1 MVVSLTTYVGRDRG
15 RGEYELE
22 AEEEKKQK
30 RKEKLCKLDR
40 VLLFVY
46 ITMGKVRDTY
56 ESRSCLGMA
65 CDILQQCECITHA
78 IRLLRG
84 ERWWRD
90 RWINVDNF
98 LQKS

>member
-1 MVVSLTTYVGRDRG
+1 MSLK
-15 RGEYELE
+15 L
-22 AEEEKKQK
+22 KKKKKKSK

-46 ITMGKVRDTY
+46 ITMDKVRDTY

-65 CDILQQCECITHA
+65 GDILQQCECITHA

-98 LQKS
+98 LQKSYTPEKDADGR